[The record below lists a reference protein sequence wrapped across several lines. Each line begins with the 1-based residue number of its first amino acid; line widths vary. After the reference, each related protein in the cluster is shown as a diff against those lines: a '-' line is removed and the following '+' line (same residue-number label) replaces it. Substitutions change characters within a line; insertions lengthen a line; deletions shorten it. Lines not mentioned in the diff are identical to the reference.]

1 MARPVDSF
9 QGIGYLKYA
18 PKYVMFSGWVGDQH
32 NDVPGF
38 TYAMENIIHSAS

>member
-9 QGIGYLKYA
+9 QNKAYLAYA

-32 NDVPGF
+32 GDF
-38 TYAMENIIHSAS
+38 